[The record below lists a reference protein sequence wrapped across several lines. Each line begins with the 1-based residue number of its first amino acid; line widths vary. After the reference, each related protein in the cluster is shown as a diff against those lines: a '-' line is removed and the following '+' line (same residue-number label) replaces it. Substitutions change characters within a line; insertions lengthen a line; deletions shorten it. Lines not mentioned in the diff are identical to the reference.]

1 MHELNKLNIIGYW
14 PCMAKSSLDRG
25 LWLEVSE
32 LEIKILFFCSSNKFP
47 FWSWY
52 SVSGKDKPFKRP
64 ICSYIIIYIYVLV
77 TCSCGMIFEPFASI
91 CNLNQYLYYW
101 LYILQEYNVVFL
113 GKPIWYEE
121 FDWTIYSALVIE
133 YIRTRTRTNSL
144 LYDKAR
150 VQTVYVLIAN
160 VVTGHAIWQ
169 NMRLTMK

>member
-1 MHELNKLNIIGYW
+1 M
-14 PCMAKSSLDRG
+14 M
-25 LWLEVSE
+25 
-32 LEIKILFFCSSNKFP
+32 
-47 FWSWY
+47 
-52 SVSGKDKPFKRP
+52 
-64 ICSYIIIYIYVLV
+64 
-77 TCSCGMIFEPFASI
+77 FEPFASI

-121 FDWTIYSALVIE
+121 FDWAIYSALVIE
-133 YIRTRTRTNSL
+133 YIRTRTRTNTL